1 MGRIML
7 SQIMGGAHVCFPIQA
22 NVDWTCDGCGRHMP
36 KLWSLDLSRVEIQFV
51 IEALSNDFHRVINV
65 DLDRAEKLADTLER
79 YINLADHIDE
89 LEDGAHS

>member
-7 SQIMGGAHVCFPIQA
+7 SEIMRGAHVCFPDQA

-36 KLWSLDLSRVEIQFV
+36 KRWSLDLSRVEIQFV

-65 DLDRAEKLADTLER
+65 DLERAEKLADTLER
-79 YINLADHIDE
+79 YVDLADHIDE
-89 LEDGAHS
+89 LESESDS

>member
-1 MGRIML
+1 
-7 SQIMGGAHVCFPIQA
+7 
-22 NVDWTCDGCGRHMP
+22 MP

-65 DLDRAEKLADTLER
+65 DLERAEKLADTLER
-79 YINLADHIDE
+79 YIDLADHIDE